1 LPPPPPRPAPPL
13 LRVEVVPGGVV
24 LVAGVVVE
32 VVGVVGMVGMVGV
45 VGVVVDE
52 VGAGVE
58 VVLVAVLV
66 AVLVLLVLLLVVL
79 VGVVLVV
86 ALGWLGVA
94 VVAGSWQSWAAS
106 RPTVLA
112 PWSRLRRNVGP
123 IEGGSSAT
131 RLLKL
136 VIAVRA
142 ALHWRALTAEET
154 AASCALRLEDSAPL
168 SRPEPPPQVA
178 SSTDTAKPSP
188 TANNARSAV
197 RIRGLTLETRP
208 VAFPV
213 RRPEHRVALRS
224 PRRAAGP

>member
-1 LPPPPPRPAPPL
+1 MPPPLPRPAPPL
-13 LRVEVVPGGVV
+13 LGVEVVPVGVV

-32 VVGVVGMVGMVGV
+32 VVEVVGV

-123 IEGGSSAT
+123 TEGGSSAT

-142 ALHWRALTAEET
+142 ASQWRALTAEET

-224 PRRAAGP
+224 PGEPPAPDCPR

>member
-1 LPPPPPRPAPPL
+1 M
-13 LRVEVVPGGVV
+13 GVV

-32 VVGVVGMVGMVGV
+32 VVEVVGMVGV

-66 AVLVLLVLLLVVL
+66 VVLLVVLLLVVL

-123 IEGGSSAT
+123 TEGGSSAT

-142 ALHWRALTAEET
+142 
-154 AASCALRLEDSAPL
+154 S
-168 SRPEPPPQVA
+168 VA
-178 SSTDTAKPSP
+178 VAGIDRRGDGGRV
-188 TANNARSAV
+188 ARSGS
-197 RIRGLTLETRP
+197 RTR
-208 VAFPV
+208 
-213 RRPEHRVALRS
+213 HR
-224 PRRAAGP
+224 

>member
-1 LPPPPPRPAPPL
+1 MMALPGPGTSGLRTSNPGRVHCPLPPPLPRPAPPL
-13 LRVEVVPGGVV
+13 LGVEVVPVGVV

-32 VVGVVGMVGMVGV
+32 VVEVVGMVGV

-123 IEGGSSAT
+123 TEGGSSAT

-142 ALHWRALTAEET
+142 
-154 AASCALRLEDSAPL
+154 S
-168 SRPEPPPQVA
+168 VA
-178 SSTDTAKPSP
+178 VAGIDRRGDGGRV
-188 TANNARSAV
+188 ARSGS
-197 RIRGLTLETRP
+197 RTR
-208 VAFPV
+208 
-213 RRPEHRVALRS
+213 HR
-224 PRRAAGP
+224 